1 MQIEDL
7 EHIFK
12 NQLENESLY
21 FMLQDGDFNL
31 VERHISDNL
40 EALLPM
46 LSHFNYAGSAANMPR
61 FIK

>member
-1 MQIEDL
+1 MKIEDL

-21 FMLQDGDFNL
+21 FMLQDGGFNL

-40 EALLPM
+40 ETLLPM